1 MRIKD
6 VYSTNSLCSV
16 CPISHQLM
24 TERNVRSVFE
34 NDPNV
39 TLKQGVELVNISENA
54 ESVTITYKDE
64 SGDERLSKV
73 FIHFDRR

>member
-1 MRIKD
+1 
-6 VYSTNSLCSV
+6 
-16 CPISHQLM
+16 M